1 MRVKAISFRY
11 GLLLVLL
18 AICSAAE
25 GGEIPLGKAD
35 LVFVDERGNADK
47 PMHVWTYRPATFTVD
62 SPIVMVMHGKLRNA
76 KDYREPWI
84 PLAEKH
90 HCLVVAPEF
99 SEQYYPHSQGYNY
112 GNIATRDGRPI
123 EESKWAFTAVEHL
136 FDHLLKSTGSRRA
149 SYYMFGH
156 SAGSQFVHRM
166 VFLKPSA
173 RIARA
178 VAANAGS
185 YTMPRDDIRYPFGLG
200 GTKLTEA
207 SLAKAFGVPL
217 VVLLGEE
224 DTDPNDELLP
234 RDRDAKTQGE
244 HRFARGQTFFHAAQ
258 AAAKKLQTRF
268 AWKLA
273 TVPGVG
279 HDNALM
285 APAAAAALFGE

>member
-1 MRVKAISFRY
+1 MHIKAIAF
-11 GLLLVLL
+11 GLLLLLVLL
-18 AICSAAE
+18 GICGPAAC
-25 GGEIPLGKAD
+25 GEIPAGKAD
-35 LVFVDERGNADK
+35 FVFVDERGNADK
-47 PMHVWTYRPATFTVD
+47 PMHVWTYRPAAFTTD

-76 KDYREPWI
+76 EDYREPWI
-84 PLAEKH
+84 PIAEKH

-123 EESKWAFTAVEHL
+123 EESKWAFTALEHL
-136 FDHLLKSTGSRRA
+136 FDQILKNTGSQRT

-166 VFLKPSA
+166 VFLQPTA
-173 RIARA
+173 RIAKA
-178 VAANAGS
+178 AAANAGS
-185 YTMPRDDIRYPFGLG
+185 YTMPRADIKYPFGLG
-200 GTKLTEA
+200 GTKLTDA
-207 SLAKAFGVPL
+207 SLAKSFGVPL
-217 VVLLGEE
+217 VVLLGEA

-234 RDRDAKTQGE
+234 RDRDARAQGE

-258 AAAKKLQTRF
+258 AAAKKLQARF